1 MPQKSLGLIETAGLA
16 AGITAA
22 DCAVKSAN
30 VVLVGYELTKGGGYT
45 VVKVEGD
52 VGAVKAAIAAAA
64 VEANKV
70 GRVVSTKI
78 IARPADAL
86 EMLTRNGDT
95 VGYEPPKPP
104 EPPKAPSG
112 PKGEGPAPTSPAPKH
127 ATVKE
132 KRAAKAA
139 AKAPKAAKAPAKS
152 AAPLPVE
159 KKAAKA
165 PAVPAAP
172 VVPAVPKPPVPPA
185 VKPEEDK

>member
-30 VVLVGYELTKGGGYT
+30 VILVGYELTKGGGYT

-70 GRVVSTKI
+70 GRVVSTKV

-139 AKAPKAAKAPAKS
+139 AKPVKSKAPAKT

-172 VVPAVPKPPVPPA
+172 VVPAVPTPPVPPA